1 MGTGQIRYSILTA
14 LFATAILATPVAHA
28 KNEPLK
34 GRQLAPEWARF
45 LAEERVRQ
53 SALYLAQLSNKTAN
67 NATRIIN
74 TERNDHPD
82 STEVLE
88 NDG

>member
-34 GRQLAPEWARF
+34 GAAIGAGVGAIFGGGTGAAVGAVSGAIVKQDRKQRN
-45 LAEERVRQ
+45 Q
-53 SALYLAQLSNKTAN
+53 NNKY
-67 NATRIIN
+67 RKK
-74 TERNDHPD
+74 
-82 STEVLE
+82 
-88 NDG
+88 

>member
-34 GRQLAPEWARF
+34 GAAIGAGVGAIFGGGTGAAVGAVSGAIVGGIVKQDRKQRN
-45 LAEERVRQ
+45 Q
-53 SALYLAQLSNKTAN
+53 NNKY
-67 NATRIIN
+67 RKK
-74 TERNDHPD
+74 
-82 STEVLE
+82 
-88 NDG
+88 